1 MNFVEAIRVIKNI
14 IPQCSANEYDGILV
28 KRLEAS
34 NTLDEGRT
42 TNQTHIAISGEQ
54 MNMFPYLM
62 ADGYFNCDYSEK
74 DEQLKKYFITQIPLY
89 IYQDNIS
96 YLEADEKSGIIFD
109 ENKKSC
115 VCASVVRSR
124 RKEQADQVQLSL
136 ITSDDVDFVKFRKLL
151 HTGDFLVIL
160 KHKERLSYDCIG
172 IRAADEN
179 NGEYHL
185 SVLNNKF
192 YKLPTNT
199 KVDIKK
205 YIKIKDSKV
214 ENRNFTISELGNI
227 LKEMYSNA
235 ENKMQVASIHIFGIK
250 YGKNIIQKAF
260 KSLDIVKAAGI
271 NESYSTEL
279 QKALNIYR
287 CLEQN
292 SYGIYISDENAIK
305 EEKEV
310 LGERKTGAENILLY
324 GVPGS
329 GKSHEIK
336 TKYCNDEKMMERVV
350 FHPDYTY
357 SDFVGQILPRVEKDK
372 DGNEKLKYVFTP
384 GPFTR
389 MLKKAQEDPSNHYY
403 LVIEELNRGNA
414 PAIFGEIFQLLDRK
428 DEDEFPAEEVG
439 ESEYGISNYDVAKE
453 VYGDE
458 NHPVRIPS
466 NMNILA
472 TMNTADQNV
481 FTLDTAFLRRW
492 STRQIENNF
501 EKSEHSKD
509 MIDGTK
515 VSWGTFATVIND
527 MIIDSNTDM
536 VSSADKCLG
545 IYFAKKKE
553 LDEDMYIGLLW
564 MFHGDAGETKLNR
577 LMGYMDCQLVYSYNG
592 KIFQRICHRPFIAR
606 SRQGEHGGG
615 SVFPTSVVEDK
626 NHIYIYG
633 SGSKGEMF
641 RYQEEKDAALLRYSL
656 RKDGFAYLATESTGD
671 ICTKALR
678 FYGEKLYLNVCA
690 PYGVIKVRI
699 LNEDGKEMEGMSY
712 EECTY
717 KCIDLIEWTPVWIS
731 NKTVN
736 SLKGQVVFLEIE
748 ITNGELYAIRGDF
761 DVLGANYIKLE

>member
-1 MNFVEAIRVIKNI
+1 MEFTEAIEIIKNI
-14 IPQCSANEYDGILV
+14 VPESSANEYDGIMV

-62 ADGYFNCDYSEK
+62 ADGYFKCDYNDR

-89 IYQDNIS
+89 IYKDNVLYLADGEESGIS
-96 YLEADEKSGIIFD
+96 FGDEKSR
-109 ENKKSC
+109 C
-115 VCASVVRSR
+115 VRASIVRSR

-136 ITSDDVDFVKFRKLL
+136 TTIDDPAFVSFRRLL
-151 HTGDFLVIL
+151 HTGDYLVIL
-160 KHKERLSYDCIG
+160 KHKEKLVYDCIG
-172 IRAADEN
+172 IKANDETR
-179 NGEYHL
+179 GEFNI
-185 SVLNNKF
+185 SALNNKF

-199 KVDIKK
+199 KVDIKELIE
-205 YIKIKDSKV
+205 IKNAEI
-214 ENRNFTISELGNI
+214 ENKKFTVDELGTI
-227 LKEMYSNA
+227 LKEMYGNA
-235 ENKMQVASIHIFGIK
+235 EDKMQVASIHIFGIK
-250 YGKNIIQKAF
+250 YGKNIIENEFKAP
-260 KSLDIVKAAGI
+260 DIIKAAGL

-287 CLEQN
+287 CLN
-292 SYGIYISDENAIK
+292 KNTYGISISEGDNVLEENK
-305 EEKEV
+305 ESVK
-310 LGERKTGAENILLY
+310 RKTGAENILLY
-324 GVPGS
+324 GVPGA

-336 TKYCNDEKMMERVV
+336 TKYCDDEKYMERVV

-536 VSSADKCLG
+536 VSSADKRLG

-553 LDEDMYIGLLW
+553 LDADKFSEKVLKHLWDNAFRMDPAVIFNESCKSLEDVVSKY
-564 MFHGDAGETKLNR
+564 ETSEA
-577 LMGYMDCQLVYSYNG
+577 D
-592 KIFQRICHRPFIAR
+592 
-606 SRQGEHGGG
+606 
-615 SVFPTSVVEDK
+615 
-626 NHIYIYG
+626 
-633 SGSKGEMF
+633 
-641 RYQEEKDAALLRYSL
+641 
-656 RKDGFAYLATESTGD
+656 
-671 ICTKALR
+671 
-678 FYGEKLYLNVCA
+678 
-690 PYGVIKVRI
+690 
-699 LNEDGKEMEGMSY
+699 
-712 EECTY
+712 
-717 KCIDLIEWTPVWIS
+717 
-731 NKTVN
+731 
-736 SLKGQVVFLEIE
+736 
-748 ITNGELYAIRGDF
+748 
-761 DVLGANYIKLE
+761 KLESVLRTEVYEKMLLKMKQRNIENDEK

>member
-384 GPFTR
+384 GPFVSYLLTTSSR
-389 MLKKAQEDPSNHYY
+389 DLQLSLNITVGSILKALSHRCLSTFSENLSASNSFFFAKYIPKH
-403 LVIEELNRGNA
+403 LSAELTMSV
-414 PAIFGEIFQLLDRK
+414 LL
-428 DEDEFPAEEVG
+428 
-439 ESEYGISNYDVAKE
+439 SIIISLITVAK
-453 VYGDE
+453 V
-458 NHPVRIPS
+458 PQLTFVPS
-466 NMNILA
+466 IISFECSDFSKLFSICL
-472 TMNTADQNV
+472 V
-481 FTLDTAFLRRW
+481 LHLRK
-492 STRQIENNF
+492 N
-501 EKSEHSKD
+501 
-509 MIDGTK
+509 
-515 VSWGTFATVIND
+515 A
-527 MIIDSNTDM
+527 
-536 VSSADKCLG
+536 VSS
-545 IYFAKKKE
+545 
-553 LDEDMYIGLLW
+553 
-564 MFHGDAGETKLNR
+564 
-577 LMGYMDCQLVYSYNG
+577 
-592 KIFQRICHRPFIAR
+592 
-606 SRQGEHGGG
+606 
-615 SVFPTSVVEDK
+615 
-626 NHIYIYG
+626 
-633 SGSKGEMF
+633 
-641 RYQEEKDAALLRYSL
+641 
-656 RKDGFAYLATESTGD
+656 
-671 ICTKALR
+671 
-678 FYGEKLYLNVCA
+678 
-690 PYGVIKVRI
+690 
-699 LNEDGKEMEGMSY
+699 
-712 EECTY
+712 
-717 KCIDLIEWTPVWIS
+717 
-731 NKTVN
+731 VN
-736 SLKGQVVFLEIE
+736 TF
-748 ITNGELYAIRGDF
+748 
-761 DVLGANYIKLE
+761 